1 MVDQE
6 IIESF
11 FQWKRIEL
19 SPDLVA
25 NMEWQRALYK
35 ITISS
40 ETSKQFP
47 VDRDYCLR
55 FCKNIIGHCQKS
67 GEEEVYEG
75 FYDTIGELVSDVR
88 SSDCYKT
95 YFFRTAGTL
104 PVSVRESKA
113 IISDGTTGLTSW
125 NAGLYLAGWLDREE
139 NEARRLLKGKKVI
152 ELGAGSGMTGIFAL
166 KRWKGISEYTFTDC
180 HGKVLDNLAHNIT
193 RNCADWTVVR
203 EDPLRIVSEWGTIA
217 GVLELNWEEIST
229 CNSLEVDTILGA
241 DLVFDP
247 CLVPSLVRTLKI
259 LIERKSGCEAV
270 LVSCVRNQDT
280 WHLFLQQLGQTGL
293 SVNTE
298 LMEGDSTTPV
308 YMVHVCRQ

>member
-47 VDRDYCLR
+47 VDRDYCSR

-67 GEEEVYEG
+67 
-75 FYDTIGELVSDVR
+75 
-88 SSDCYKT
+88 
-95 YFFRTAGTL
+95 GTL

-247 CLVPSLVRTLKI
+247 CLIPSLVRTLKI

-298 LMEGDSTTPV
+298 LIEGDSTTPV